1 MRDLIGKVI
10 QVNGSELNR
19 VPSDTGQSAVVV
31 FNQTRRFTVE
41 KQKNATFNISN
52 PRKVIFLGG
61 GGDEDQ
67 TTRAEKREE
76 DLENRRKSK
85 VGAFFTGAGKKEKE
99 SDESDESGS
108 RSTFGKLFSGIGK
121 ALAPFLSLGG
131 QLLTTIGAVLSLE
144 FLRNPMKFLRRIP
157 GLGGTAARAGGAVVR
172 AGASIFRGIKNV
184 GKGVFDFLTKPRTF
198 GKPPTS
204 PKTPRPPQPR
214 GPDGR
219 FVKATDAA
227 GDASKASKAAKTG
240 KVAKFLTSGSKLAR
254 FARLGLGTS
263 TFGLSLLADYL
274 IFESA
279 RQADEL
285 VDLMKKNND
294 ALNNLPGQDKMKFQR
309 EYEGR
314 TVKDYHME
322 MSELFRT
329 IFPDMLDEINA
340 SKVERREPIISEL
353 DFIESQIGDYFKYAL
368 PHKNSGLKI
377 NEGTLLAF
385 AQAHE
390 KAAGGADAQMIISSK
405 ELEDT
410 LRNERSKRTGGA
422 RLQGGFFT
430 KVAGFLGLLPGDTTI
445 EPSNVDTR
453 VPTGRNAFA
462 EPREQRESLPIGEA
476 TFDATEVP
484 RFREMN
490 EIPMQESN
498 PVIIFNEGDRG
509 RLEAAGAAAMST
521 RDHNADELRNAA
533 MGTNHGDR
541 TSGRFIPI
549 D

>member
-131 QLLTTIGAVLSLE
+131 QLLSTVGAVLSLE

-157 GLGGTAARAGGAVVR
+157 GLGGAAARAGGAVVR

-184 GKGVFDFLTKPRTF
+184 GKGVFNFLTKPRTAP
-198 GKPPTS
+198 GVR
-204 PKTPRPPQPR
+204 PRNVGGAGAR
-214 GPDGR
+214 
-219 FVKATDAA
+219 AADAA
-227 GDASKASKAAKTG
+227 GDAAKASKAAKTG

-430 KVAGFLGLLPGDTTI
+430 RVAGFLGLLPGDTTI

-462 EPREQRESLPIGEA
+462 EPRGQRESLPIGEA